1 MLQKTFSSVLY
12 CCKAIEVNIPYDY
25 QDKNLFIKK
34 AMKLELIK
42 KYPEREYSFK
52 RLKERGIKAI
62 RGPIKIKKEV
72 SDLFL

>member
-1 MLQKTFSSVLY
+1 
-12 CCKAIEVNIPYDY
+12 
-25 QDKNLFIKK
+25 
-34 AMKLELIK
+34 MKLELIK